1 MELTV
6 PKKDLLRLVSRC
18 QGVADKKSAMP
29 ALSNVLLVAEGS
41 VLHVSATDM
50 YLSITG
56 TTSADVATAGSVALP
71 ARELFER
78 VKAMPEG
85 PVQIAATAGAQTTI
99 KASASPRRFT
109 VHGIPGGDFPPLPR
123 PDERAPTLSMPVEL
137 LAKLIAHTHFSISTD
152 ETRAHVNSALFE
164 WAGDRLRM
172 VTTDGHR
179 LSKMEATVSGSSATA
194 TMLIPLKAIGE
205 LRRLADDARAERSEA
220 KDKGDPA
227 STNVDLRSNVQITQ
241 SGPNAFFDL
250 AGMRFSVKLVDAQF
264 PPYQQVIPK
273 VSERNV
279 RAPRR
284 ALAEALD
291 AVRIAASDRTGGVKL
306 TTLSGLLRV
315 TSESPESGNGFDE
328 LPVDFEGGELTI
340 GFNAKYF
347 LDVLNALDGDEV
359 ILGMSGE
366 LDPATIRQGA
376 EAEKE
381 AFVAVVMP
389 MRI

>member
-1 MELTV
+1 MELSV

-56 TTSADVATAGSVALP
+56 TTSADVSTAGSVALP

-205 LRRLADDARAERSEA
+205 LRRLADDARAERTEA
-220 KDKGDPA
+220 KDKGDPP
-227 STNVDLRSNVQITQ
+227 NVQITQ

-273 VSERNV
+273 LSERNV

-284 ALAEALD
+284 ALSEALD

-381 AFVAVVMP
+381 SFVAVVMP

>member
-1 MELTV
+1 
-6 PKKDLLRLVSRC
+6 
-18 QGVADKKSAMP
+18 
-29 ALSNVLLVAEGS
+29 
-41 VLHVSATDM
+41 
-50 YLSITG
+50 
-56 TTSADVATAGSVALP
+56 
-71 ARELFER
+71 
-78 VKAMPEG
+78 
-85 PVQIAATAGAQTTI
+85 
-99 KASASPRRFT
+99 
-109 VHGIPGGDFPPLPR
+109 
-123 PDERAPTLSMPVEL
+123 MPVEL
-137 LAKLIAHTHFSISTD
+137 LGKLIAHTHFSISTD

-179 LSKMEATVSGSSATA
+179 LSKMEATVTGSSATA

-205 LRRLADDARAERSEA
+205 LRRLTDDAKAERSEN
-220 KDKGDPA
+220 KDKNADSA
-227 STNVDLRSNVQITQ
+227 SVTITQ

-273 VSERNV
+273 ASERNV

-347 LDVLNALDGDEV
+347 LDVLNALDGEEV

-366 LDPATIRQGA
+366 LDPATIRQGS
-376 EAEKE
+376 ESEKE
-381 AFVAVVMP
+381 SFVAVVMP

>member
-56 TTSADVATAGSVALP
+56 TTAADVATAGSVALP

-152 ETRAHVNSALFE
+152 ETRAHVNSALFA

-220 KDKGDPA
+220 KDKGDAPA
-227 STNVDLRSNVQITQ
+227 DTRSNVQITQ

-381 AFVAVVMP
+381 SFVAVVMP

>member
-1 MELTV
+1 MELVV
-6 PKKDLLRLVSRC
+6 PKKDLLRLVARC

-56 TTSADVATAGSVALP
+56 TTNAEVATSGSVALP

-99 KASASPRRFT
+99 KAAASPRRFT

-123 PDERAPTLSMPVEL
+123 PDERAAALSMPVEL
-137 LAKLIAHTHFSISTD
+137 LGKLIAHTHFSISTD

-179 LSKMEATVSGSSATA
+179 LSKMEATVTGSSATA

-205 LRRLADDARAERSEA
+205 LRRLTDDAKAERSEN
-220 KDKGDPA
+220 KDKNADSA
-227 STNVDLRSNVQITQ
+227 SVTITQ

-273 VSERNV
+273 ASERNV

-347 LDVLNALDGDEV
+347 LDVLNALDGEEV

-366 LDPATIRQGA
+366 LDPATIRQGS
-376 EAEKE
+376 ESEKE
-381 AFVAVVMP
+381 SFVAVVMP